1 MLELYK
7 MPRKELQ
14 ALCKKHSLPA
24 NKTNLAMA
32 DALSAC
38 LSSSSS
44 VSPLPLALPLHEEL
58 LHLGYDRERCF
69 LSSFC
74 LATFCLVFFLFF
86 L

>member
-14 ALCKKHSLPA
+14 ALCKQHRLPA

-44 VSPLPLALPLHEEL
+44 SVSPLPLALPLHEEL
-58 LHLGYDRERCF
+58 LHLG
-69 LSSFC
+69 
-74 LATFCLVFFLFF
+74 
-86 L
+86 

>member
-1 MLELYK
+1 

-14 ALCKKHSLPA
+14 ALCKQHSLPA

-44 VSPLPLALPLHEEL
+44 SSVSPLPLALPLHEEL
-58 LHLGYDRERCF
+58 LHLG
-69 LSSFC
+69 
-74 LATFCLVFFLFF
+74 
-86 L
+86 

>member
-14 ALCKKHSLPA
+14 ALCKQHSLPA

-44 VSPLPLALPLHEEL
+44 SSVSPLPLALPLHEEL
-58 LHLGYDRERCF
+58 LHLG
-69 LSSFC
+69 
-74 LATFCLVFFLFF
+74 
-86 L
+86 

>member
-1 MLELYK
+1 

-14 ALCKKHSLPA
+14 ALCKQHSLPA

-44 VSPLPLALPLHEEL
+44 VSPLPLALL
-58 LHLGYDRERCF
+58 CMK
-69 LSSFC
+69 SFC
-74 LATFCLVFFLFF
+74 ISVMIAKDVSSLTSVWLHSVWFSC
-86 L
+86 